1 MNQERIIIRPQ
12 DTQAVK
18 LPGTTSLPD
27 GKRPIKLGSG
37 VISSLISSGGMAIV
51 YEIWNQELEIRR
63 AVKLLK
69 PDHSLES
76 EERFHTEMKISAKL
90 HHPNIVEIY
99 SVGNWNNLPYIEM
112 ELIEGVTLEKL
123 IEDSGGLPPEVCT
136 SLGIMVG
143 RALNYAHNQNYVLY
157 GKRYQ
162 GLIHRDLKPG
172 NIMVDKDG
180 VAKLMDF
187 GIARPMTAS
196 IHTLE
201 GAVMGTMQYL
211 APEQLDGKDVDV
223 RADLY
228 SLGAVLYEMIT
239 GTRAF
244 PEEKLGKLVTDKL
257 NNDYVPLTEFSARI
271 PSSLCGLIH
280 HCIRYEKEKRIQDSL
295 EFLRAICRVHKTL
308 TLKAPEQVLQRFLS
322 GKRKEKHVIHLRKR
336 SLVVPAIIWSITA
349 LALLATGTFAWLHV
363 SNPGVTQQAIGKLS
377 AFVRPL
383 TTSIVSAPSIE
394 NDAEKAD
401 EGARVDSMLS
411 LQKVKRNNRNEPL
424 AALPDS
430 TTITRVFD
438 SLEADRQSTTA
449 RVQEETTVSPAEKSS
464 QRFSSTHARLRAF
477 PGKLARVGGKQTLL
491 NSLTKQLDTYDQASK
506 FYAEVDAGH
515 FANALSLYKTLPVN
529 LAETR
534 KTLLYKLRAL
544 SGIGDDYGIRRLL
557 ATSEVEDGEFY
568 LEKARRFYDSRD
580 FATASRLVER
590 AAAIPACFLDSR
602 VFQERL
608 LYVRALCAS
617 AVCDAGPDA
626 STRKSAINAWMDV
639 KSLLSATP
647 DHKYFAK
654 ADSEIRRLNES
665 VASR

>member
-12 DTQAVK
+12 DTQPVK

-27 GKRPIKLGSG
+27 GKRPIKFGSG
-37 VISSLISSGGMAIV
+37 IISSLISSGGMAIV
-51 YEIWNQELEIRR
+51 YEIWNQELEVRR

-99 SVGNWNNLPYIEM
+99 SVGNWNDLPYIEM

-123 IEDSGGLPPEVCT
+123 IDDSGGLPPEVCT

-172 NIMVDKDG
+172 NIMVAKDG

-228 SLGAVLYEMIT
+228 SLGAVLYEMLT

-271 PSSLCGLIH
+271 PSSLSGLIH

-322 GKRKEKHVIHLRKR
+322 GKHKEKHVVRIRKK
-336 SLVVPAIIWSITA
+336 SVVVPAIIWSITA
-349 LALLATGTFAWLHV
+349 LALLATGSFVWLHV
-363 SNPGVTQQAIGKLS
+363 NNPMVAQRVIEKMGDL
-377 AFVRPL
+377 VRPL
-383 TTSIVSAPSIE
+383 APNILSASRLE
-394 NDAEKAD
+394 TDADRAD
-401 EGARVDSMLS
+401 EGARVDSMLALQKS
-411 LQKVKRNNRNEPL
+411 LQDNRKRTAAPQPDSAAITGVLDSL
-424 AALPDS
+424 AAAAHPQTPVAKQETKPL
-430 TTITRVFD
+430 V
-438 SLEADRQSTTA
+438 EDRQSG
-449 RVQEETTVSPAEKSS
+449 
-464 QRFSSTHARLRAF
+464 RFSRLQGHAKTF
-477 PGKLARVGGKQTLL
+477 PGKSSRTAMRQSPVGSLAL
-491 NSLTKQLDTYDQASK
+491 QLDTYDIASR

-515 FANALSLYKTLPVN
+515 FASAFSLYKTLPTS

-534 KTLLYKLRAL
+534 KTLLYRLRAL
-544 SGIGDDYGIRRLL
+544 VGMGDDDGVRRFL
-557 ATSEVEDGEFY
+557 ATTDVEDGEFY

-580 FATASRLVER
+580 LAAASRLLEQ
-590 AAAIPACFLDSR
+590 AAATPARFLDSR
-602 VFQERL
+602 IFQERL
-608 LYVRALCAS
+608 LYARALCAS
-617 AVCDAGPDA
+617 ALCDSRPDA
-626 STRKSAINAWMDV
+626 VTRKGAIEAWMDV

-654 ADSEIRRLNES
+654 ADSEIRRLNGS